1 MAESK
6 EGKSSFFKKDLE
18 TNADTSDKEQNVDAG
33 DKEETKRVGIFQL
46 FRYSTPFDRF
56 LVFIAFV
63 CSMATGAILPVMT
76 VVFSNMIGGLVSYS
90 GDVQTMG
97 EQAARRKLDDFVT
110 EYAIYFIILGVVTF
124 ILSYGQTSLWIIT
137 GERQCL
143 RIRQLYYAAIL
154 RQEISWF
161 DFISS
166 GDLTS
171 RISGDVTV
179 IQEGISQKVGLF
191 VQNLVTF
198 IGGFVLAFVK
208 GWKMALVLLAALPLL
223 AAVGA
228 LMTRFVTTNTS
239 DGQGAYASAGGVAEE
254 VLSSIKTVSAFG
266 GQKREIL
273 RYNSK
278 LDIATRAGVKKGI
291 FEGIGVGLMILVIFL
306 TYALGFWY
314 GSRLILDRTMQ
325 PDQVLN
331 VFFSLVLG
339 AMSLGTA
346 SPYVSSI
353 SSAQGAAAKVYEIIE
368 RQSKIDP
375 SSSEGKRFNNS
386 NSEKDGESSPQGFIE
401 FRNVSFSYPSRPD
414 VPILKG
420 FNLKVKPGQTV
431 ALVGS
436 SGSGKST
443 CIQLLERF
451 YDPIEGSVLI
461 DGIDIKEIN
470 VKDLRRNIGLVGQ
483 EPVLFGASICQN
495 ILWGSKNDE
504 IIPTKDEVEQAGKQ
518 ANAHEFVSALPE
530 KYDTLVGEKGALLS
544 GGQKQR
550 IAIA

>member
-1 MAESK
+1 MSETK
-6 EGKSSFFKKDLE
+6 EGKSSFLKKDHIE
-18 TNADTSDKEQNVDAG
+18 NVDEIDG
-33 DKEETKRVGIFQL
+33 EDTRSVGFFQL
-46 FRYSTPFDRF
+46 FRYSTPVDRF

-63 CSMATGAILPVMT
+63 CSMATGAMLPVMT
-76 VVFSNMIGGLVSYS
+76 IVFSNMIGGLVNYS
-90 GDVQTMG
+90 EDVRIMG
-97 EQAARRKLDDFVT
+97 EQAAKNKLDEFVT
-110 EYAIYFIILGVVTF
+110 QYAVYFIIIGVAMF

-143 RIRQLYYAAIL
+143 RIRQFYYAAIL

-161 DFISS
+161 DFVSS

-191 VQNLVTF
+191 VQHLVTF

-228 LMTRFVTTNTS
+228 LMARFVTTNTS
-239 DGQGAYASAGGVAEE
+239 NGQGAYASAGGVAEE

-278 LDIATRAGVKKGI
+278 LDLATSAGIKKGI
-291 FEGIGVGLMILVIFL
+291 FEGIGVGLMILVIFF

-353 SSAQGAAAKVYEIIE
+353 SSARGAAAKVYEIIE
-368 RQSKIDP
+368 RKSKIDP
-375 SSSEGKRFNNS
+375 SSDEGKRFKNS
-386 NSEKDGESSPQGFIE
+386 NSEKDGERSPQGFIE

-420 FNLKVKPGQTV
+420 FNLEVKPGQTV

-461 DGIDIKEIN
+461 DGIDIKELN

-483 EPVLFGASICQN
+483 EPILFGATMKWN
-495 ILWGSKNDE
+495 
-504 IIPTKDEVEQAGKQ
+504 
-518 ANAHEFVSALPE
+518 
-530 KYDTLVGEKGALLS
+530 
-544 GGQKQR
+544 
-550 IAIA
+550 